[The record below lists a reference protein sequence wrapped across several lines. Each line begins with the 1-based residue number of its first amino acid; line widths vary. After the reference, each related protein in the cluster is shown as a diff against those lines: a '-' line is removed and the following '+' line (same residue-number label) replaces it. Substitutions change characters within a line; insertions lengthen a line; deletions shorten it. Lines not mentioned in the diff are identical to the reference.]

1 MTRRDE
7 AALLA
12 IEIIQYSEASLT
24 SVVVTGK
31 VCRIYYVSKNIESLH
46 SWSLNS
52 NLFTMN
58 RETESHNPNLLLWR
72 RWRPSIGESPLT
84 SEEIASSASCP
95 FWRHISALP
104 LVRRCAWSPERN
116 LTQPRKAA
124 TRSPVIRQNAY
135 QFTSD
140 LRV

>member
-1 MTRRDE
+1 MGGREGLVDQVGYPVTYLDVMRRDE

-12 IEIIQYSEASLT
+12 IEIMQDSEASLT

-58 RETESHNPNLLLWR
+58 RETESHNPNLLKHGL
-72 RWRPSIGESPLT
+72 
-84 SEEIASSASCP
+84 C
-95 FWRHISALP
+95 
-104 LVRRCAWSPERN
+104 
-116 LTQPRKAA
+116 
-124 TRSPVIRQNAY
+124 
-135 QFTSD
+135 
-140 LRV
+140 